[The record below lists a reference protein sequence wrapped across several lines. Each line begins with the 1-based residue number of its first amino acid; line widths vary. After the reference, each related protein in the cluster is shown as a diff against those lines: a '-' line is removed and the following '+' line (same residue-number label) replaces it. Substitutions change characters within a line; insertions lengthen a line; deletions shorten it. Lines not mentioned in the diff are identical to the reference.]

1 MNTRKFFIALL
12 YVSISI
18 FFFPI
23 KPAISKQAIP
33 FGFCPKYNPRIMYR
47 LYQPFI
53 DYLNESTPYQFEM
66 KLSRVYQ

>member
-1 MNTRKFFIALL
+1 
-12 YVSISI
+12 
-18 FFFPI
+18 
-23 KPAISKQAIP
+23 
-33 FGFCPKYNPRIMYR
+33 MYR